1 MDVSSD
7 IFVDDAHSQDKVD
20 VNLNI
25 LFPRLPC
32 EFLDVDAFDAMGS
45 MVQDDSRFLNFFRTN
60 PDRKITEGYVNINKN
75 NQTPG
80 PFNIDNARA
89 QINMEN
95 GC

>member
-45 MVQDDSRFLNFFRTN
+45 MVQDDSRFLTYFRTN
-60 PDRKITEGYVNINKN
+60 TDKKIIEGYVNPNINDRLLDPS
-75 NQTPG
+75 T
-80 PFNIDNARA
+80 
-89 QINMEN
+89 
-95 GC
+95 